1 MKTKLIAL
9 SFCGV
14 LLLPACSND
23 EGAATNATAPEV
35 SASTNVE
42 SQADLTPEQ
51 LGELGAEIE
60 KNPDAA
66 QQLLTERGLNE
77 QTFEQAVR
85 KVSEDPAAA
94 RRYAEAY
101 KKTQA

>member
-1 MKTKLIAL
+1 MRLKLIAL

-14 LLLPACSND
+14 LALSACSND
-23 EGAATNATAPEV
+23 ERPATSAAAPEV
-35 SASTNVE
+35 SATTNAE
-42 SQADLTPEQ
+42 TKTDLTPEQ

-66 QQLLTERGLNE
+66 EQLLTERGLDE
-77 QTFEQAVR
+77 QTFERAVR

-101 KKTQA
+101 KKTRT

>member
-1 MKTKLIAL
+1 MKTKLMAL
-9 SFCGV
+9 SFCGL

-23 EGAATNATAPEV
+23 ERVATNATAPEV
-35 SASTNVE
+35 SASTTAATEAN
-42 SQADLTPEQ
+42 LTPEQ

-60 KNPDAA
+60 KTPDAA

-101 KKTQA
+101 KKTSA